1 MSKRTVLVADPDEEE
16 RKRLEEILTPLG
28 IKVVFASAENEVL
41 AHCDSGVDCIVI
53 DAMSAEMKVQEL
65 FPKISAR
72 SGLPFFVASA
82 SGEKDDVVF
91 ALKHGCLDWIDKPV
105 DASSVREALKRVAS
119 RGGVNLVEDRERS
132 SQQAKGRVLVKEIAK
147 RVRDGKIDLPEVP
160 EIIKEL
166 NALLKN
172 LEVESELVCQLIQ
185 KDPSLSA
192 RLMATVNTATYG
204 GQMWKGRITDLP
216 NCVTRLGNIAV
227 RNLVQTEAMKD
238 MFQFRSPAFKAV
250 FDKMWRA
257 QFISACLAKEVSEAS
272 KIGTPDEVYLIGLMH
287 NIGELFLLRV
297 LGEIFQRQN
306 NQILSMDEVL
316 DMVRDYHCIFGEGL
330 VNKWDLGESFAFI
343 TRNHHTLEA
352 YHGEEGD
359 EKSDLRQLMH
369 VVNLADQLVLY
380 VGGGYHKK
388 ELPAPGLAESY
399 DALEMEADAKE
410 RLRNR
415 AQEMFVEV
423 FD

>member
-1 MSKRTVLVADPDEEE
+1 VADSHEEE
-16 RKRLEEILTPLG
+16 RARIEEILTSLG
-28 IKVVFASAENEVL
+28 IQVVFASTESDVL
-41 AHCDSGVDCIVI
+41 ARCDQGVDCLVI
-53 DAMSAEMKVQEL
+53 DVMNESMNYREL
-65 FPKISAR
+65 LPKIEAR
-72 SGLPFFVASA
+72 KGPPFFVVSA
-82 SGEKDDVVF
+82 TGDKEDVVF
-91 ALKHGCLDWIDKPV
+91 ALKRGCLDWLDKPV
-105 DASSVREALKRVAS
+105 DASSVRDALQRVAD
-119 RGGVNLVEDRERS
+119 RGGVNLVEDRDRGA
-132 SQQAKGRVLVKEIAK
+132 QQAKGRALVKEIAK

-160 EIIKEL
+160 EIIKDL
-166 NALLKN
+166 NQLLRN
-172 LEVESELVCQLIQ
+172 LDVDAEQVCKLIE

-192 RLMATVNTATYG
+192 RLIATVNTATYG
-204 GQMWKGRITDLP
+204 GQMWTGRITDLP

-257 QFISACLAKEVSEAS
+257 QFISACLAKEVAESS
-272 KIGTPDEVYLIGLMH
+272 GIGTPDEVYLIGLMH

-316 DMVRDYHCIFGEGL
+316 DMVRDYHCVFGEGL
-330 VNKWDLGESFAFI
+330 MKKWDLGESFAFI
-343 TRNHHTLEA
+343 TRHHHTLDA
-352 YHGEEGD
+352 YRNRDD
-359 EKSDLRQLMH
+359 ESKAELQKLMH

-399 DALEMEADAKE
+399 EALQINAEAKE
-410 RLRNR
+410 KLRNR
-415 AQEMFVEV
+415 AQEMYVDV
-423 FD
+423 FN